1 MIYTNDIS
9 TDSQLHPLV
18 QLALFNAAVAAEAGH
33 TVTVCLT
40 APKVTDT
47 APRIGGGQDYMSLP
61 GVSPETQIG
70 TLSVHRYVDNA
81 GNRKLDRVDGLYFK
95 VKSITRANGLRP
107 YGFANLRPSQLTG
120 FMVLGI
126 ETHEEQEQL
135 ATAALAEAAQA
146 QAPTVGA

>member
-95 VKSITRANGLRP
+95 VKSITRANGFRP
-107 YGFANLRPSQLTG
+107 YGWASIRPSQITG
-120 FMVLGI
+120 FMQLGV
-126 ETHEEQEQL
+126 ESPEPEM
-135 ATAALAEAAQA
+135 ATAALAQAAQA

>member
-1 MIYTNDIS
+1 MIHATEIVNRN
-9 TDSQLHPLV
+9 LHPMQQA
-18 QLALFNAAVAAEAGH
+18 QLLMALNMVEQGASI
-33 TVTVCLT
+33 TVCLT

-47 APRIGGGQDYMSLP
+47 PPRIGDGKDYVSLP
-61 GVSPETQIG
+61 GISPETQIG
-70 TLSVHRYVDNA
+70 TLSVHRYVDNRE
-81 GNRKLDRVDGLYFK
+81 NQKLERVGAVYFK